1 VAFVESSNTEC
12 FTSKRIKLVP
22 AKVGD
27 VADSQNFVN
36 EVAGDF
42 LGGEVLVKVTMREK
56 NTSRSSNVLIKQ
68 VQKTVPEPPILKPTL
83 PTLNF
88 RHYRCPCWT
97 SHSCKE
103 PASSHCQ
110 GWV

>member
-1 VAFVESSNTEC
+1 M
-12 FTSKRIKLVP
+12 KLVL

-56 NTSRSSNVLIKQ
+56 NTSRSNNVLIKQ
-68 VQKTVPEPPILKPTL
+68 VQSCAGRVGRSIGARSGRCVIHDESCCCHDR
-83 PTLNF
+83 
-88 RHYRCPCWT
+88 RHVAWL
-97 SHSCKE
+97 
-103 PASSHCQ
+103 
-110 GWV
+110 WVVGSVV